1 MNLAKVSL
9 KGKEYTAYE
18 LPILHAIDNINKT
31 IFGGR
36 EHLELDGRDSSK
48 PSNSGNSFD
57 DDLDAPF

>member
-36 EHLELDGRDSSK
+36 EHLERVLKAKTKKVKQDE
-48 PSNSGNSFD
+48 
-57 DDLDAPF
+57 